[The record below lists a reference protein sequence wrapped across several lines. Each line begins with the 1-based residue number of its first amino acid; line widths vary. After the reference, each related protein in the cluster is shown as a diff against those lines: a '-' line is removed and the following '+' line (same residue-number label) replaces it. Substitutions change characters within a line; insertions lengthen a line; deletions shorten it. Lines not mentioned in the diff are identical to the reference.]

1 MDRGKKVGYSSVL
14 RQRQYMKL
22 LTADV
27 INRFGDMVD
36 GLTFQWLIFT
46 LSGSAAWSAI
56 LVGVNWLPTILL
68 QPVFGALA
76 ERLNKKRVMV
86 LSDVIRGC
94 IVLCFAAVYMS
105 GALKPWHMLLFTTA
119 LSSVEAMRVPTG
131 LAFTPDIVDMKCY
144 SFASALSRTAC
155 TVMELAGS
163 GIAGI
168 IIAVC
173 GAQTAMFIDA
183 ATFFISAALIFWI
196 HPCECIRQS
205 GTQKNKEESS
215 VPALTKEKVGEA
227 VRGRLDVLVGDLK
240 TGFSYMKKERHILN
254 LCVLGMILNA
264 VLIPLSALNSPL
276 IIGVLGC
283 GSEMIGFVG
292 IASSLGGIAGGIFY
306 PWAGQ
311 RIRMHQSVL
320 LGGMVI
326 ATGYAGYVLSPF
338 ISQCRGGIYILLF
351 ISSVL
356 LCGGVSFIAAAVGTS
371 LTMNTDS
378 AYRARIGGIFNSMAT
393 MAIPIVSVIVSVLS
407 VMFSVTFILMLS
419 VVSCI
424 IIFAVIAAKK
434 ISFEV
439 EKNASQS
446 VETD

>member
-1 MDRGKKVGYSSVL
+1 
-14 RQRQYMKL
+14 MKL

-56 LVGVNWLPTILL
+56 LVGFNWLPTILL
-68 QPVFGALA
+68 QPVFGAIA

-105 GALKPWHMLLFTTA
+105 GGLKPWHMLLFTMA

-173 GAQTAMFIDA
+173 GAQTAMVIDA
-183 ATFFISAALIFWI
+183 ATFFISAVLILWI
-196 HPCECIRQS
+196 HPRKCIRQDAA
-205 GTQKNKEESS
+205 QEAMKENS
-215 VPALTKEKVGEA
+215 VSVSVKEKAGKSL
-227 VRGRLDVLVGDLK
+227 RSRLTVLTGDLK
-240 TGFSYMKKERHILN
+240 TGFSYMKKERYILN
-254 LCVLGMILNA
+254 LCVMGMILNA
-264 VLIPLSALNSPL
+264 AIIPLSSLNSPM

-283 GSEMIGFVG
+283 GSETLGFVG
-292 IASSLGGIAGGIFY
+292 IASSLGSIAGGIVY

-311 RIRMHQSVL
+311 RIRIRRSVL
-320 LGGMVI
+320 LGGAVFV
-326 ATGYAGYVLSPF
+326 TGYAGYMLSPLVLEY
-338 ISQCRGGIYILLF
+338 RVGLYMLLF
-351 ISSVL
+351 MSNAL
-356 LCGGVSFIAAAVGTS
+356 LSGGVSFIAAAVGTS
-371 LTMNTDS
+371 LTINTDS

-393 MAIPIVSVIVSVLS
+393 MAIPMVSVIVSILS
-407 VMFSVTFILMLS
+407 VQFSVPFILMCS
-419 VVSCI
+419 VIFCI
-424 IIFAVIAAKK
+424 MIFVVIAVKK

-439 EKNASQS
+439 EDYESKS
-446 VETD
+446 VEPD